1 MDLNT
6 LIPAKGANRVGFRK
20 GRGNGSGLGKTA
32 GRGQKGAGARKSS
45 GKGKVAFEGGN
56 FPLWRATPKRG
67 FKTRFVKDTQI
78 VNLSSLEKL
87 EVSEVNAEVLASHG
101 IIHSAAKPVKILG
114 FGELSKAL
122 TVSATAFS
130 KTAIAAIEKAGGK
143 IELDTTAI
151 SVIEKTA
158 SAAIKKARG
167 KATTIA
173 AIEKNAKAAIAKA
186 LGKTESA

>member
-1 MDLNT
+1 
-6 LIPAKGANRVGFRK
+6 
-20 GRGNGSGLGKTA
+20 
-32 GRGQKGAGARKSS
+32 
-45 GKGKVAFEGGN
+45 
-56 FPLWRATPKRG
+56 
-67 FKTRFVKDTQI
+67 VKDTQI

-87 EVSEVNAEVLASHG
+87 DVSEVNAEVLASHG
-101 IIHSAAKPVKILG
+101 IIHSAAKHVKILG